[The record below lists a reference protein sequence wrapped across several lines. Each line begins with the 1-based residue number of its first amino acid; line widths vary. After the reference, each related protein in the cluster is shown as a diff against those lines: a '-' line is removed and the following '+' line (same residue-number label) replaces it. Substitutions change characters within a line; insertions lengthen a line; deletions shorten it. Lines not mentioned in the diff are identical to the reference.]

1 MAGPCFEGMS
11 SPVALGSRPADA
23 AGDGVS
29 VSRQAP
35 AEGWLRQ
42 VRLARG
48 VTQQALADALGCKR
62 QACAQLERSEARG
75 AISLYSLRKAAA
87 AMDCEL
93 VYALVPRGAAQAVNA
108 TAKEPEAERPWVA
121 GEDLPTNLL

>member
-1 MAGPCFEGMS
+1 MDE
-11 SPVALGSRPADA
+11 A
-23 AGDGVS
+23 AGGVR
-29 VSRQAP
+29 VPRQAP
-35 AEGWLRQ
+35 TDGWLRQ

-93 VYALVPRGAAQAVNA
+93 VYALVPRGPA
-108 TAKEPEAERPWVA
+108 TASGGTPEAEGTPVPTWA
-121 GEDLPTNLL
+121 PGEDLPTSLR

>member
-1 MAGPCFEGMS
+1 
-11 SPVALGSRPADA
+11 
-23 AGDGVS
+23 
-29 VSRQAP
+29 
-35 AEGWLRQ
+35 
-42 VRLARG
+42 

-93 VYALVPRGAAQAVNA
+93 VYALVPRGANA
-108 TAKEPEAERPWVA
+108 PQSEAAGAPVMERPWAA

>member
-1 MAGPCFEGMS
+1 MS
-11 SPVALGSRPADA
+11 SPD
-23 AGDGVS
+23 
-29 VSRQAP
+29 AP
-35 AEGWLRQ
+35 APRPVDETSGGVRVPRQVPAAGWLRE
-42 VRLARG
+42 VRVARG

-93 VYALVPRGAAQAVNA
+93 VYALVPRRTSAAPAARGAESPAG
-108 TAKEPEAERPWVA
+108 ERAWAA

>member
-1 MAGPCFEGMS
+1 MVP
-11 SPVALGSRPADA
+11 RQTPAD
-23 AGDGVS
+23 
-29 VSRQAP
+29 
-35 AEGWLRQ
+35 GWLRQ
-42 VRLARG
+42 VRRARG

-93 VYALVPRGAAQAVNA
+93 VYALVPRGASVAARAA
-108 TAKEPEAERPWVA
+108 TSEPAAERPWVA
-121 GEDLPTNLL
+121 GEDLPTSLL

>member
-1 MAGPCFEGMS
+1 MP
-11 SPVALGSRPADA
+11 
-23 AGDGVS
+23 
-29 VSRQAP
+29 RQAP
-35 AEGWLRQ
+35 VEGWLRQ

-93 VYALVPRGAAQAVNA
+93 VYALVPRGAVEVRSAA
-108 TAKEPEAERPWVA
+108 AKEPATEGTWTA

>member
-1 MAGPCFEGMS
+1 M
-11 SPVALGSRPADA
+11 
-23 AGDGVS
+23 
-29 VSRQAP
+29 RQA
-35 AEGWLRQ
+35 
-42 VRLARG
+42 RLARG

-93 VYALVPRGAAQAVNA
+93 VYALVPRGANRPRSEAAAAPAV
-108 TAKEPEAERPWVA
+108 ERAWAA

>member
-1 MAGPCFEGMS
+1 VTVP
-11 SPVALGSRPADA
+11 
-23 AGDGVS
+23 
-29 VSRQAP
+29 RQAP
-35 AEGWLRQ
+35 ADGWLRQ
-42 VRLARG
+42 VRRARG

-93 VYALVPRGAAQAVNA
+93 VYALVPRGAREVSRAAV
-108 TAKEPEAERPWVA
+108 KEADGGQNWAA
-121 GEDLPTNLL
+121 GGDLPTTLL

>member
-1 MAGPCFEGMS
+1 MP
-11 SPVALGSRPADA
+11 SPTDLGTRPADA
-23 AGDGVS
+23 AEGGIS
-29 VSRQAP
+29 VPRQAP

-93 VYALVPRGAAQAVNA
+93 VYALGPRGASGALARA
-108 TAKEPEAERPWVA
+108 PEEPAAERPWAA

>member
-1 MAGPCFEGMS
+1 MDET
-11 SPVALGSRPADA
+11 A
-23 AGDGVS
+23 AS
-29 VSRQAP
+29 VRIPRQAP

-42 VRLARG
+42 VRLSRG
-48 VTQQALADALGCKR
+48 ATQQTLADALGCKR

-93 VYALVPRGAAQAVNA
+93 VYALVPRGSAAAGGPQAQHAPAQAWA
-108 TAKEPEAERPWVA
+108 P
-121 GEDLPTNLL
+121 GEDLPTSLL

>member
-1 MAGPCFEGMS
+1 VTVP
-11 SPVALGSRPADA
+11 
-23 AGDGVS
+23 
-29 VSRQAP
+29 RQAP
-35 AEGWLRQ
+35 ADGWLRQ
-42 VRLARG
+42 VRRARG

-93 VYALVPRGAAQAVNA
+93 VYALVPRGAREVSGAAV
-108 TAKEPEAERPWVA
+108 KEADGEQNWAA
-121 GEDLPTNLL
+121 GGDLPTTLL

>member
-1 MAGPCFEGMS
+1 MPRPEAPQI
-11 SPVALGSRPADA
+11 RPAKAA
-23 AGDGVS
+23 AGGVS
-29 VSRQAP
+29 VPRQAP

-93 VYALVPRGAAQAVNA
+93 VYALVPRGAGEVRSSPAQ
-108 TAKEPEAERPWVA
+108 EPVAERPWAA

>member
-1 MAGPCFEGMS
+1 MS
-11 SPVALGSRPADA
+11 SPAAPGRRPADA
-23 AGDGVS
+23 ADPGVA
-29 VSRQAP
+29 VPRQAP
-35 AEGWLRQ
+35 ADGWLRQ

-93 VYALVPRGAAQAVNA
+93 VYALVPRGAAGPRSE
-108 TAKEPEAERPWVA
+108 TAAAPVAERPWAA